1 MLESYFVSIHDH
13 FNHEP
18 FELLFFPFQSKEKSH
33 DHMGRSEWTRGLFE
47 NLDAN
52 DRILFGVLI
61 GCFLSSCLF
70 FFFFFFWW
78 GWGRGVVVWEE
89 PTLGLDL
96 KSHIFLMLSRS
107 QTSLK

>member
-18 FELLFFPFQSKEKSH
+18 FELLLFPFQSKEKSH
-33 DHMGRSEWTRGLFE
+33 DQMGRSEWTRGLFE

-61 GCFLSSCLF
+61 DCFLSSCLF
-70 FFFFFFWW
+70 FFFFFFLV
-78 GWGRGVVVWEE
+78 GV
-89 PTLGLDL
+89 G
-96 KSHIFLMLSRS
+96 
-107 QTSLK
+107 